1 MKPLA
6 ATFAALVL
14 LAGAVAADEP
24 EKKQPQTKEK
34 EPEKKGPG
42 AAEELQRFQGTWQLE
57 GWEEGG
63 KPLAADDLK
72 KRGVFFGANLFL
84 FRRDGK
90 LHRAGTIQLDPSKS
104 PATANLSVRE
114 GEGKDDVMLGIYSLE
129 GDTLRLCFDP
139 KGQNRPASFK
149 PDAKSGFTLITLKK
163 PKPAVEERVD
173 IVGKYRSEL
182 VEANT
187 GKVTITQVAVEKRGD
202 AYTLTYRLDKK
213 VLFIGTALRR
223 GDVLSMSWVSSN
235 QIGVSVYK
243 IEPGP
248 KLTGDYTI
256 LGGIGVTAKE
266 TLKPWQRVD

>member
-14 LAGAVAADEP
+14 LAGAGAADEP
-24 EKKQPQTKEK
+24 EKKDKEK
-34 EPEKKGPG
+34 DKAPT
-42 AAEELQRFQGTWQLE
+42 AADELQRFQGTWQLE

-63 KPLAADDLK
+63 KPLAEADLK

-84 FRRDGK
+84 VRRDGK
-90 LHRAGTIQLDPSKS
+90 LFQAGTIQLDPGKS

-114 GEGKDDVMLGIYSLE
+114 GAGKGDVMLGIYSLE
-129 GDTLRLCFDP
+129 GDMLKLCFDP
-139 KGQNRPASFK
+139 TGQNRPESFK
-149 PDAKSGFTLITLKK
+149 PDAKSGVTLLTLKK
-163 PKPAVEERVD
+163 PRPAVPEAVN

-187 GKVTITQVAVEKRGD
+187 GKVTITEVTIEKHGD
-202 AYTLTYRLDKK
+202 AYLVTYRLDRK

-223 GDVLSMSWVSSN
+223 GDMLSMSWISAGQV
-235 QIGVSVYK
+235 GVSVYK

-248 KLTGDYTI
+248 RLTGDYTI

>member
-24 EKKQPQTKEK
+24 EKK
-34 EPEKKGPG
+34 EPEKKAPT
-42 AAEELQRFQGTWQLE
+42 AADELQRFQGTWQLVA
-57 GWEEGG
+57 WEEGG
-63 KPLAADDLK
+63 KALAADDLK

-84 FRRDGK
+84 FRREGK
-90 LHRAGTIQLDPSKS
+90 LFQAGTIQLDPAKS

-139 KGQNRPASFK
+139 KGQTRPESFT
-149 PDAKSGFTLITLKK
+149 PDAKSGFTLLTLKK
-163 PKPAVEERVD
+163 PKPAAEEKVN
-173 IVGKYRSEL
+173 IVGEFRSEL

-187 GKVTITQVAVEKRGD
+187 GKVTITQVTVEKRGD

-243 IEPGP
+243 IEAGP
-248 KLTGDYTI
+248 KLVGEYTI